1 MLIKFCR
8 KLIILASFLFVL
20 GFAQTQ
26 VSADDSK
33 NSSSSLISDDTTKAL
48 DDASKQAEKAVEE
61 VTNDAEKNQETLP
74 PQAII
79 QKMLLNRICNIT
91 KWIG

>member
-20 GFAQTQ
+20 GSAQTQ

-33 NSSSSLISDDTTKAL
+33 NSSSSLIFDDTTKAL
-48 DDASKQAEKAVEE
+48 DDATKQAEKAVEE

-74 PQAII
+74 PQVTI

>member
-26 VSADDSK
+26 VSANDSS

-61 VTNDAEKNQETLP
+61 VTNDAEKNRVTHLPQVTTL
-74 PQAII
+74 
-79 QKMLLNRICNIT
+79 KMS
-91 KWIG
+91 

>member
-26 VSADDSK
+26 VSANDSSNS
-33 NSSSSLISDDTTKAL
+33 NSSVISDDTTKAI
-48 DDASKQAEKAVEE
+48 DDATKQAEQAVGE
-61 VTNDAEKNQETLP
+61 VTSDAEKSQGILLP
-74 PQAII
+74 LVII
-79 QKMLLNRICNIT
+79 QRQQLN
-91 KWIG
+91 